1 MRDMLI
7 PDLLLRQRGTRR
19 HFEGKPYHALGAWR
33 SYSAAVQGMSRS
45 GEFGHAT
52 LVTRE
57 PPDTVVTLLHANE
70 NTGGMLAD
78 LEYQPGTQAQLP
90 WIGWIEGPQLV
101 YVGTEPDAHA
111 RAVTAIR
118 ELTGGEH
125 SFDSPERRRS
135 GTPRFVKRYHVEPA
149 PLGALGTPG
158 FIAGLQVW
166 ETQRDLLWIVRLLI
180 LFCEEPSLEPPLTT
194 KR

>member
-1 MRDMLI
+1 MRDVLI

-19 HFEGKPYHALGAWR
+19 PFEGKPYHALGAWR
-33 SYSAAVQGMSRS
+33 SYSAAIQGMSCS

-57 PPDTVVTLLHANE
+57 PPDTVVTL
-70 NTGGMLAD
+70 
-78 LEYQPGTQAQLP
+78 GTQAQLP
-90 WIGWIEGPQLV
+90 WIGWIEGPQLI

-149 PLGALGTPG
+149 PLGVLGTPG

-166 ETQRDLLWIVRLLI
+166 ETRRDLLWIVRLLI
-180 LFCEEPSLEPPLTT
+180 LFCDEPPPSNP
-194 KR
+194 